1 MSTIICGENKWQKC
15 VRKSDLPGLDYI
27 TAGPVPPNPAELAF
41 SNRVDEIFEELEDN
55 YDVIIVDTPPIGI
68 VTDAL
73 MNLHR
78 ANYPIYV
85 FKAGVSKRS
94 FIQNVNSLI
103 EDKKLSNIS
112 IVFNGIDFRKNRI
125 TAYGYGYGYG
135 YGYNY
140 YTDEEDYVSPKWLK
154 RFKSARFL

>member
-1 MSTIICGENKWQKC
+1 MKTSGKN

-78 ANYPIYV
+78 QIIRYMYL
-85 FKAGVSKRS
+85 KRS
-94 FIQNVNSLI
+94 I
-103 EDKKLSNIS
+103 
-112 IVFNGIDFRKNRI
+112 
-125 TAYGYGYGYG
+125 
-135 YGYNY
+135 
-140 YTDEEDYVSPKWLK
+140 
-154 RFKSARFL
+154 